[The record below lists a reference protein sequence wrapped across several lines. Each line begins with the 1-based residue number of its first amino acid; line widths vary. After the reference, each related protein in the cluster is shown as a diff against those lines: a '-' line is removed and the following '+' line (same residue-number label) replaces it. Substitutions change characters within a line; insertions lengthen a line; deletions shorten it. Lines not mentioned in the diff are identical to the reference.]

1 MFRNP
6 DSMPISWMDVDV
18 DHRRKGRMN
27 RLFDSRW
34 SGKGK
39 GQEPANGAV
48 PLSKSDESFLSR
60 PHTEL
65 ELSRQD
71 QAGEPPDVL

>member
-1 MFRNP
+1 
-6 DSMPISWMDVDV
+6 
-18 DHRRKGRMN
+18 MN
-27 RLFDSRW
+27 RWLESRW
-34 SGKGK
+34 SGGQ

-48 PLSKSDESFLSR
+48 PFQQKRKSDESLLSR

-65 ELSRQD
+65 ELSRHD